1 MIAILNI
8 IACFVAAG
16 ALALHSHRLDPHI
29 GGSASC
35 PWWMRLSL
43 ELLSA
48 TLAVNGFV
56 QMLQPRPVS
65 LCEAFVNLTVA
76 IVALAV
82 FAALKP
88 TGARL
93 DQQRER
99 RSA

>member
-1 MIAILNI
+1 MLAALNI
-8 IACFVAAG
+8 VASFVAAL
-16 ALALHSHRLDPHI
+16 ALAVHSHRLDPHI
-29 GGSASC
+29 GGTVNA

-48 TLAVNGFV
+48 TLAVSAFV
-56 QMLQPRPVS
+56 QVWQPRVVS
-65 LCEAFVNLTVA
+65 PCEAFVNFTLAMVG
-76 IVALAV
+76 VAV
-82 FAALKP
+82 FAALKS